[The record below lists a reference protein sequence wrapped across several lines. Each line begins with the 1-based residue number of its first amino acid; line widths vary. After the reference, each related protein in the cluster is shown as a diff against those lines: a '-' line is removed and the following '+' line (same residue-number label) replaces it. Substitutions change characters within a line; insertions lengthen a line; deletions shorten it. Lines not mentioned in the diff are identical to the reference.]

1 MEYGSM
7 LFVMLT
13 RLMRRRWPERFVRLF
28 IRNMNICCKMRRL
41 ISFTLPHLWHDPA
54 FFINQVIP
62 ATFADKVLADTII
75 TQKLSDSVVRPEE
88 INPTERTVV
97 SDEDWTNAV
106 IKAPA
111 NTPFNRAVH
120 NKIHFP

>member
-1 MEYGSM
+1 MRC
-7 LFVMLT
+7 LCTALT
-13 RLMRRRWPERFVRLF
+13 FKKS
-28 IRNMNICCKMRRL
+28 CT
-41 ISFTLPHLWHDPA
+41 SA
-54 FFINQVIP
+54 
-62 ATFADKVLADTII
+62 ATFADKVLADTIV